1 MNSELKKTVIIG
13 SGNLAEALARAVAK
27 SELELVQIFARNA
40 ERARIVAELAAT
52 GWETRPEMLR
62 KDADIYLIAVSDR
75 AVAEVAATLPI
86 PEEAAVAHTA
96 GSVPVTAIP
105 ERFARR
111 AVFYPMQTFTRG
123 READFSVIPV
133 FLEAPSPELRP
144 ELEAFA
150 RKLSGT
156 VIWADSAQRCK
167 VHLAAVFAC
176 NFANHMYAV
185 GERIV
190 RGAGLDFDVLKPL
203 IAETAAKACDARS
216 PLDVQTGP
224 AVRNGDFI
232 RRYNAK
238 DGYALA
244 YAIKIGYK
252 VCIITGGRG
261 RTLENRLRMLGIDH
275 FYVDCMDK
283 ITAIREYM
291 AGQGLD
297 PANVIYMG
305 DDIPDLDCMREV
317 GLPVCPAD
325 AAAEVIEA
333 SRYVSEFR
341 GGEGAVRDIVEQ
353 VLRARGDWARDS
365 QGVTPSSLAA
375 SR

>member
-1 MNSELKKTVIIG
+1 M
-13 SGNLAEALARAVAK
+13 GNFKEDIAR
-27 SELELVQIFARNA
+27 
-40 ERARIVAELAAT
+40 T
-52 GWETRPEMLR
+52 
-62 KDADIYLIAVSDR
+62 
-75 AVAEVAATLPI
+75 
-86 PEEAAVAHTA
+86 
-96 GSVPVTAIP
+96 
-105 ERFARR
+105 
-111 AVFYPMQTFTRG
+111 
-123 READFSVIPV
+123 
-133 FLEAPSPELRP
+133 
-144 ELEAFA
+144 EAF
-150 RKLSGT
+150 
-156 VIWADSAQRCK
+156 V
-167 VHLAAVFAC
+167 
-176 NFANHMYAV
+176 
-185 GERIV
+185 
-190 RGAGLDFDVLKPL
+190 FDVDGVMTDGGIIP
-203 IAETAAKACDARS
+203 TPD
-216 PLDVQTGP
+216 
-224 AVRNGDFI
+224 GDFI

-305 DDIPDLDCMREV
+305 DDIPDLDCMRE
-317 GLPVCPAD
+317 
-325 AAAEVIEA
+325 
-333 SRYVSEFR
+333 
-341 GGEGAVRDIVEQ
+341 GAVRDIVEQ